1 MRRAPPI
8 GNGGLIDVVKSPA
21 YSTGVGLVKYGVNR
35 LQTLPVEEEIIHVP
49 QGTGLG
55 GRISAWFREVF

>member
-1 MRRAPPI
+1 
-8 GNGGLIDVVKSPA
+8 LIDVVKSPA
-21 YSTGVGLVKYGVNR
+21 YSTGVGLVKYGMTR
-35 LQTLPVEEEIIHVP
+35 MQSLPVQEEEIVHVP